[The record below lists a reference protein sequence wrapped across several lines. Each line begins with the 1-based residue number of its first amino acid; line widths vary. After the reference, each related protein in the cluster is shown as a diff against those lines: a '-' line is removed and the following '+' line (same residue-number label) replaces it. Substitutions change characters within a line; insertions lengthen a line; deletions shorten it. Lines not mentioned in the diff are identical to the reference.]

1 MSPLATAEEGPS
13 RSPIKS
19 SQTNEEAPSKVHE
32 VQAILQS
39 EKRVKKNKEEARR
52 KISQSKK
59 QVSIKHVMIRR
70 GLIGKKEGSSRAPP
84 LN

>member
-19 SQTNEEAPSKVHE
+19 SQTNEEAPSKVHK

-39 EKRVKKNKEEARR
+39 KKREVEARR

-59 QVSIKHVMIRR
+59 QVSTKQVMIRR

>member
-39 EKRVKKNKEEARR
+39 KKRVKKQRRSEKENKPIKEA
-52 KISQSKK
+52 SLHQAS
-59 QVSIKHVMIRR
+59 HD
-70 GLIGKKEGSSRAPP
+70 P
-84 LN
+84 

>member
-19 SQTNEEAPSKVHE
+19 YQTNEEAPSKVHE

-39 EKRVKKNKEEARR
+39 EKKSKEKQRRSEKENKPIKEA
-52 KISQSKK
+52 SFHQAC
-59 QVSIKHVMIRR
+59 HD
-70 GLIGKKEGSSRAPP
+70 P
-84 LN
+84 